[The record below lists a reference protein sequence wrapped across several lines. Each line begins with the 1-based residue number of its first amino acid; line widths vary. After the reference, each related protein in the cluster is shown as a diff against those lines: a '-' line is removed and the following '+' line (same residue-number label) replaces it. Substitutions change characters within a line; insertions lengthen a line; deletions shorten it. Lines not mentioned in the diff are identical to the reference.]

1 MQFIVG
7 AYFLQF
13 GGYFLTK
20 YYFPKLKPLETLK
33 LYKIVQNN
41 PLCPP
46 PPVNPIFEKNGLSQ
60 PGILLYSFKRKRLF
74 HRGRP

>member
-41 PLCPP
+41 PLCGLYTPLVDHLYTLGP
-46 PPVNPIFEKNGLSQ
+46 YIHSKLSIFFCCCWLAA
-60 PGILLYSFKRKRLF
+60 
-74 HRGRP
+74 